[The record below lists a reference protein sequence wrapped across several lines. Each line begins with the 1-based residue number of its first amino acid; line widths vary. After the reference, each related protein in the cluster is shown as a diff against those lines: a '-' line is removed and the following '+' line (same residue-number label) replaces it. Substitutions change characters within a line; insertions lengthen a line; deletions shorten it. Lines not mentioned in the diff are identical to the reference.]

1 MKTNSGIIKN
11 FGKLKKVGPII
22 IVISLSTKFHITKL
36 IVEVEYV
43 IELSYM
49 NV

>member
-1 MKTNSGIIKN
+1 MISCGLFNIVFIVKIISE
-11 FGKLKKVGPII
+11 L
-22 IVISLSTKFHITKL
+22 SLSTKFHITKL